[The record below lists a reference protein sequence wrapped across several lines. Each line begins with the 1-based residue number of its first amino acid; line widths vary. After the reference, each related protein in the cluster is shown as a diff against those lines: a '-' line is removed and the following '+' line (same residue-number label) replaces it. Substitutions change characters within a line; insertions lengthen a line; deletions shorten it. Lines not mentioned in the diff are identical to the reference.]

1 MRLFT
6 AAERRDAVLDV
17 LKPYESDKLSG
28 NTFIK
33 TPTFDEDYKVGQA
46 LKHLAL
52 VTFPTSRLTH
62 SYFHFLRP
70 PYSWKKVADI
80 FYAANRHIRL
90 ATALQFLI

>member
-52 VTFPTSRLTH
+52 VSFPASAAAI
-62 SYFHFLRP
+62 FLEKSCR
-70 PYSWKKVADI
+70 YLI
-80 FYAANRHIRL
+80 FDTAYHTYTDIRL
-90 ATALQFLI
+90 ATALQLHI

>member
-52 VTFPTSRLTH
+52 VTFPASAQRTH
-62 SYFHFLRP
+62 ISIFCERE
-70 PYSWKKVADI
+70 KKVADI
-80 FYAANRHIRL
+80 NFIRL
-90 ATALQFLI
+90 QSYTSG